1 MAFATAIRTAET
13 GIMDRISAFAREL
26 SARRAQ
32 YRVYSRTVN
41 ELAALSNR
49 DLADLGLSRSQIESV
64 AHEAAYG
71 K

>member
-1 MAFATAIRTAET
+1 MAFAIETRTT
-13 GIMDRISAFAREL
+13 GIVDRISAFARDL

-32 YRVYSRTVN
+32 YRVYTQTIN
-41 ELAALSNR
+41 ELSALSNR
-49 DLADLGLSRSQIESV
+49 DLADLGLGRSEIPSV